1 MEMLVVPGSWNSME
15 SRRWCLGSCL
25 QAPGACSPS
34 INARP
39 RSYWASHCWL
49 ELTGEQS
56 SLFSPA
62 ASFHC
67 AGAWEA
73 YKHWPNII
81 EFSCV
86 GSSGGV
92 LSLWSLVREVQ
103 ESHSCANYFA
113 LWTDR
118 ILWNM
123 RSFVRWQSSKVGTQ
137 HPLEQLGFASWTRDG
152 NHTCL
157 WKQLC
162 PENRDI
168 WWWAPECNAAYF
180 WEKSYNSSAGAL
192 LLLGEGKGS
201 EMLVSTPALWLIVP
215 LSVIYLLH
223 RCIFGKY
230 ILCLGD
236 PRWVAMKALG
246 VWRCSCLSPL
256 PNTLTVLCHF

>member
-67 AGAWEA
+67 AGTREA
-73 YKHWPNII
+73 YNHGPNII

-180 WEKSYNSSAGAL
+180 WERSLTTL
-192 LLLGEGKGS
+192 LQEH
-201 EMLVSTPALWLIVP
+201 
-215 LSVIYLLH
+215 Y
-223 RCIFGKY
+223 Y
-230 ILCLGD
+230 Y
-236 PRWVAMKALG
+236 
-246 VWRCSCLSPL
+246 
-256 PNTLTVLCHF
+256 